1 MTCNTCNECNPCEK
15 EKKSCCELKVLAGD
29 CVDVEE
35 VDWQYVV
42 SATCPPRVVAWDGV
56 EVDKYPSPEEGY
68 SVDYEV
74 SAIDNKVGVCEDD
87 DYPGTLDVKL
97 RVESPI
103 TREVHWCGT
112 SDGYMVI
119 GLDTDKIKTPDEKVA
134 VSNWCQPGFLWDV
147 LTVDSELI
155 EWHVESDCKYHIKDR
170 AKTFYYN
177 NVCLWFGWSREVMIA
192 VNDDWNA
199 VDATWINFWD
209 RYTWNKDLATRN
221 WILIKESW
229 YYRIFWQVTVEN
241 NTWPMWDDSSATSRN
256 RYINLWRWLLKV
268 TNERTWKK
276 RILSTAKH
284 WEYCLQ
290 TILRW
295 WKGINVD
302 NNWEISLH
310 LDEKGEIDITPG
322 QSQDGN
328 YNEGPWMTFNMDAY
342 LDLEA
347 WDVITVWYRPQSDMP
362 EANNKY
368 FYFMFSWED
377 DPSTEFQAVF
387 GWSVIWVQMI
397 TPKLFMD
404 WDAYREF

>member
-1 MTCNTCNECNPCEK
+1 MTCNTCNECNPCE
-15 EKKSCCELKVLAGD
+15 ENKKTCCELKVLAGD

-74 SAIDNKVGVCEDD
+74 SAVDNKVGVCEDD

-170 AKTFYYN
+170 TKTFYYN
-177 NVCLWFGWSREVMIA
+177 NVCLWFGWR
-192 VNDDWNA
+192 
-199 VDATWINFWD
+199 D
-209 RYTWNKDLATRN
+209 RK
-221 WILIKESW
+221 
-229 YYRIFWQVTVEN
+229 
-241 NTWPMWDDSSATSRN
+241 
-256 RYINLWRWLLKV
+256 
-268 TNERTWKK
+268 
-276 RILSTAKH
+276 
-284 WEYCLQ
+284 
-290 TILRW
+290 
-295 WKGINVD
+295 
-302 NNWEISLH
+302 
-310 LDEKGEIDITPG
+310 
-322 QSQDGN
+322 
-328 YNEGPWMTFNMDAY
+328 
-342 LDLEA
+342 
-347 WDVITVWYRPQSDMP
+347 
-362 EANNKY
+362 
-368 FYFMFSWED
+368 
-377 DPSTEFQAVF
+377 
-387 GWSVIWVQMI
+387 SVV
-397 TPKLFMD
+397 
-404 WDAYREF
+404 